1 MNKESKFEYMDNFL
15 SNLKINNLSFV
26 KRLDSYLVAR
36 LNNDAKKEL
45 DMDCIYL
52 LIADRDKRFSFENGK
67 YIHNVHFDYN
77 DILISC
83 VLVWYDKINYSPID
97 FKRDTS
103 DINIQFE
110 LEYKSDLEIQ
120 KWDLFPSVS
129 TDFIKYKFKPIE
141 EFLFVSR
148 KYKWLEFFG
157 YDNKFENTVF
167 IKKMDLI
174 VREKIETK
182 LDKALDWSDIMMR
195 NLYPCRTSIY
205 THRLE
210 NRGIGYIYR
219 GHLQHMLYMDLTI
232 PIDVIWYNP
241 PHGNEMDIQSLPPET
256 ELVFDILLYIGEGF
270 ELYPEFFARPKT
282 TVRNNRLKLKLKFP
296 VTSELDSMPHE
307 GQFGISLWNVDD
319 IEKVS
324 EVLEDARSA
333 WNNQTD
339 LARETGDESLERGYC
354 HNISFNTLDE
364 KVGYWYIDS
373 GSTTD
378 GIYEFLLKALSDSGI
393 KIKHVE
399 IFNA

>member
-1 MNKESKFEYMDNFL
+1 MNKDSKFEYLEYFL
-15 SNLKINNLSFV
+15 DYLGITDDSFIS
-26 KRLDSYLVAR
+26 KFDSFLVRR
-36 LNNDAKKEL
+36 LNNDSQKNL
-45 DMDCIYL
+45 DWDCITFHLEESHEQVFYQ
-52 LIADRDKRFSFENGK
+52 NGK
-67 YIHNVHFDYN
+67 YVYKVKIMHSETIIFCT
-77 DILISC
+77 IIC
-83 VLVWYDKINYSPID
+83 YDKINYCPID
-97 FKRDTS
+97 FKLDTS
-103 DINIQFE
+103 DIDIQFE
-110 LEYKSDLEIQ
+110 LEYKSNSEIQ
-120 KWDLFPSVS
+120 KWDLFPSIS

-141 EFLFVSR
+141 DFIFVSR
-148 KYKWLEFFG
+148 KYKWLESFCFR
-157 YDNKFENTVF
+157 NKFENTVF

-182 LDKALDWSDIMMR
+182 LGKALDWSDIMLR

-210 NRGIGYIYR
+210 NGGIGYIYR

-241 PHGNEMDIQSLPPET
+241 LHGDKMDIQSLPPET
-256 ELVFDILLYIGEGF
+256 ELVFDILLYIEEGF
-270 ELYPEFFARPKT
+270 ELYPEFLARPKT

-324 EVLEDARSA
+324 EVLEDARSI
-333 WNNQTD
+333 WNRQTD
-339 LARETGDESLERGYC
+339 HARETGDESLERGYC
-354 HNISFNTLDE
+354 HDISFNTFDE

-373 GSTTD
+373 GSTSD

-393 KIKHVE
+393 KIKHIE